1 MSMTIDRGRLKENLI
16 SWATGTSLGTP
27 PATGTGTLVLADAAH
42 IPAVIATGLIGPD
55 TLLLA
60 PDDGTGVPAPA
71 TGYDG
76 SLTEPGG
83 EFSNGQDFFL
93 QTHSYAASPFMTVF
107 GPTLVRVLDE
117 ADHEAFLADAD
128 RAVTEGVFPDF
139 LVTSSVVLAD
149 PAALGGQAAPGDG
162 PALRLY
168 ADHDGRLSV
177 SPTGGVLGTVGDS
190 LEPLV
195 ARHSQ
200 ISPRAAGLGRILTSA
215 ALDTASAD
223 HPHLARYLRAVN
235 ALRNFA
241 ARGITGLKVSG
252 FGSRLAP
259 QLAGS
264 NARADLA
271 DPALPL
277 VLYRDDE
284 AYIVDGSRLFT
295 VDVRAAQ
302 ALECLIATG
311 GRTAGL
317 VPDGWDE
324 QVAALLARHGV
335 SLSLPVPVA
344 A

>member
-1 MSMTIDRGRLKENLI
+1 MGMIIDRSRLKEHLI
-16 SWATGTSLGTP
+16 SWATGTPLGAAP
-27 PATGTGTLVLADAAH
+27 VTGTGTLVLADAAH
-42 IPAVIATGLIGPD
+42 ISSAVASGLVGPG

-60 PDDGTGVPAPA
+60 PDDGTGVAVPA

-76 SLTEPGG
+76 SLTEAGG

-93 QTHSYAASPFMTVF
+93 QTHSYAVSPFMTVF

-117 ADHEAFLADAD
+117 ADHEAFLADTD
-128 RAVTEGVFPDF
+128 RAVADGIFPEF

-149 PAALGGQAAPGDG
+149 PAALGGRTGPGDG
-162 PALRLY
+162 PAVRLY

-177 SPTGGVLGTVGDS
+177 SPTGAVLGTIGDS
-190 LEPLV
+190 LETLT
-195 ARHSQ
+195 ARHSRLT
-200 ISPRAAGLGRILTSA
+200 PRAAGLGRVLSCA
-215 ALDTASAD
+215 ALDTARA
-223 HPHLARYLRAVN
+223 HLPRYLRTVT
-235 ALRNFA
+235 ALRSFA

-252 FGSRLAP
+252 FGSRLTP
-259 QLAGS
+259 RLAGTG
-264 NARADLA
+264 ALADLG

-277 VLYRDDE
+277 ILYRDDE

-311 GRTAGL
+311 GQTAGL

-324 QVAALLARHGV
+324 QVAVLLARHGV
-335 SLSLPVPVA
+335 CLPLSA
-344 A
+344 AA